1 VLKLNNVE
9 VVYDRT
15 IWVLRGISLE
25 VPEQRIVTLLG
36 SNGAGKSTTLKA
48 ISGLLRPERG
58 DITKGSVE
66 FGGRRID
73 HHQPEEIVRLGITQ
87 VMEGRRVF
95 DDLTTE
101 ENLVAGA
108 HTRRG
113 SASIARDLAAVY
125 EYFPRLAERRG
136 LKAGY
141 LSGGEQQML
150 AIGRALMARPRLM
163 LLDEP
168 SLGLA
173 PLLVDEIF
181 EIIRRLNREEK
192 LTVLLVEQN
201 AAVALAI
208 AEHGYVMENGRIV
221 LDGAAAALRE
231 NPDIKEFYLGLT
243 EVGARKSYRD
253 VKHYKRRKRW
263 LS

>member
-1 VLKLNNVE
+1 MSNEPRRAGRHFLQIPGPTPVP
-9 VVYDRT
+9 DR
-15 IWVLRGISLE
+15 ILRAMDMP
-25 VPEQRIVTLLG
+25 V
-36 SNGAGKSTTLKA
+36 
-48 ISGLLRPERG
+48 
-58 DITKGSVE
+58 
-66 FGGRRID
+66 ID
-73 HHQPEEIVRLGITQ
+73 HRGPEEIVKLGVTQ

-101 ENLVAGA
+101 ENLLSGA

-113 SASIARDLAAVY
+113 VAEIRTDLAAVY
-125 EYFPRLAERRG
+125 EYFPRLAERRA

-173 PLLVDEIF
+173 PLLVEEIF
-181 EIIRRLNREEK
+181 QIIQRLNRQEK

-201 AAVALAI
+201 AAMALTI

-221 LDGAAAALRE
+221 LDGPVAALRE
-231 NPDIKEFYLGLT
+231 NPDVKEFYLGLT
-243 EVGARKSYRD
+243 EVGARRSYRD

>member
-1 VLKLNNVE
+1 MLKLNNIE

-15 IWVLRGISLE
+15 ILVLKGISLE
-25 VPEQRIVTLLG
+25 VQDQQIVTLLG

-48 ISGLLRPERG
+48 ISGLLKPERG
-58 DITKGSVE
+58 EIIVGSVE
-66 FGGRRID
+66 LDGRRID
-73 HHQPEEIVRLGITQ
+73 HHQPEAIVRLGVTQ

-101 ENLVAGA
+101 ENLIAGA
-108 HTRRG
+108 HTRSVGTNVRH
-113 SASIARDLAAVY
+113 DLGAVY
-125 EYFPRLAERRG
+125 EYFPRLAERKT

-150 AIGRALMARPRLM
+150 AIGRAFMARPKLM

-173 PLLVDEIF
+173 PLLVEEIF
-181 EIIRRLNREEK
+181 RIIQRLNREEK
-192 LTVLLVEQN
+192 VTVLLVEQN
-201 AAVALAI
+201 AAMALTI

-221 LDGAAAALRE
+221 LDGAAATLRE
-231 NPDIKEFYLGLT
+231 NADVKEFYLGLT